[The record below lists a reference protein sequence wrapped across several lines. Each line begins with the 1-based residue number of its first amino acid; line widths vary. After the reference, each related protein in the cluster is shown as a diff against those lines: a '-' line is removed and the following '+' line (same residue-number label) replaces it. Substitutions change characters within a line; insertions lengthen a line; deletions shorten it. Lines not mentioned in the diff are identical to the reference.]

1 MLNIVVL
8 DGHTLNPGDLDWLPL
23 QRLGNTT
30 IYDHTPP
37 DLVVERSERAEV
49 LVVNKVILSREIIAQ
64 LPRLRHV
71 ALTATGYN
79 NLDIAALK
87 ERNITASNIRNYGTD
102 AVAQHTFALL
112 LELCNHV
119 GRHDRAVQD
128 GRWGSIPDFCFW
140 DRPITELAGKTMG
153 ILGWGH
159 IGQRVGEIARAF
171 GMVVIFHSSRDIACD
186 WAKQTELPAL
196 FQQADV
202 VSLHTHLS
210 ETNREFVNEAL
221 LALMKKSAFFLNTS
235 RGALVDEN
243 ALYHALENGVIAG
256 AGLDVL
262 SVEPPRDGNI
272 LIGARNC
279 IITPHNA
286 WASIAARQRMM
297 NQLVAHVKGWM
308 TGDPLSLVV

>member
-8 DGHTLNPGDLDWLPL
+8 DGHTLNPGDLDWMPL
-23 QRLGNTT
+23 QLLGNTV
-30 IYDHTPP
+30 IYDHTAP
-37 DLVVERSERAEV
+37 DLVVQRAEAADV
-49 LVVNKVILSREIIAQ
+49 LVVNKVELSREIIVQ

-71 ALTATGYN
+71 AITATGYN
-79 NLDIAALK
+79 NIDIAALK
-87 ERNITASNIRNYGTD
+87 DRGITASNIRNYGTD

-119 GRHDRAVQD
+119 GRHDSAVQE
-128 GRWGSIPDFCFW
+128 GRWSSIPDFCFW

-153 ILGWGH
+153 IVGWGH
-159 IGQRVGEIARAF
+159 IGQRAGEIARAF
-171 GMVVIFHSSRDIACD
+171 GMEVIFYSSRKIDCD
-186 WAKQTELPAL
+186 WATQTELHTL
-196 FQQADV
+196 FRTADV

-210 ETNREFVNEAL
+210 ENNKAFVNEAL
-221 LALMKKSAFFLNTS
+221 LTQMKQSAFFLNTS
-235 RGALVDEN
+235 RGALVDEY
-243 ALYHALENGVIAG
+243 ALHDALEKGVIAG

-297 NQLVAHVKGWM
+297 DMMVENVKGWM
-308 TGDPLSLVV
+308 AGKPQNLVV